1 MTLTFYD
8 GLGDT
13 AYCNYCPLLP
23 PSFLPFTLTPPLSLA
38 DLSLS
43 FFLTLKTA
51 PSFSMRRLVA
61 CRSDDH

>member
-23 PSFLPFTLTPPLSLA
+23 PSLLPFTPTPPLA
-38 DLSLS
+38 LSLS
-43 FFLTLKTA
+43 LPDIKNPSIILDA
-51 PSFSMRRLVA
+51 PPCRLPF
-61 CRSDDH
+61 R